1 MRKNILGVVGCLLFV
16 GCSVNPYEK
25 GADLASGYDAC
36 VSSYIAAA
44 EQIGDD
50 FAGQIPGNYQS
61 RAKAV
66 EDYLSLVDE
75 CYMDYLRKWQKIEAK
90 ERTVRKSLKSASEL
104 ADFESGLASNR
115 VNHSFVV
122 EPDANNIEIP
132 APVIKQLR
140 TIFPPKPGDNQI
152 IVDLVGHSL
161 SEGKSNGYYPQSWR
175 WIIEENSIS
184 DFKIIS
190 TEEDSKNRY
199 TILTTMRL
207 CSDTRAYDT
216 KAQISYIL
224 DDLHD
229 WTIEF
234 VQSKGMDIVKTHRY
248 DDCVKCYIS
257 RGGLIGNLLAEN
269 NCEIALEVAGRE
281 LNHSGEWVTFCCI
294 VPPHQQKVISN
305 NDTDFRIDY
314 IERP

>member
-1 MRKNILGVVGCLLFV
+1 MM
-16 GCSVNPYEK
+16 GCSVSPYQRGIKLAEEYDNCIEAYFEASEK
-25 GADLASGYDAC
+25 VDEDFALELPDKYTSR
-36 VSSYIAAA
+36 AAA
-44 EQIGDD
+44 IE
-50 FAGQIPGNYQS
+50 
-61 RAKAV
+61 
-66 EDYLSLVDE
+66 EYLKLLRE
-75 CYMDYLRKWQKIEAK
+75 CYQTYSTRWCAIEEKEAQIRKKVKSTSDLK
-90 ERTVRKSLKSASEL
+90 E
-104 ADFESGLASNR
+104 FETGLATR
-115 VNHSFVV
+115 EMYVFVH
-122 EPDANNIEIP
+122 EPDWETVEVS
-132 APVIKQLR
+132 PVVLQKVRMIY
-140 TIFPPKPGDNQI
+140 PPKPNEMQI
-152 IVDLVGHSL
+152 SKDLVGHTL

-175 WIIEENSIS
+175 WIIDENSIS

-257 RGGLIGNLLAEN
+257 RGWLIGNLIAEN

-281 LNHSGEWVTFCCI
+281 LNHSGEWITFCCI

-314 IERP
+314 VERP